1 MEELMIQFVSVFG
14 FAVGI
19 GIAIDLLLY
28 GVSKA
33 FGLLKL

>member
-1 MEELMIQFVSVFG
+1 MEELMIQFGRVFG
-14 FAVGI
+14 FSVGI
-19 GIAIDLLLY
+19 GILVDLLLY